1 MAMEHSDAASNGLSE
16 FLSHVPGAML
26 EQAGSAAGFISSS
39 AENAVESAGKV
50 LQTGVEAAQGAMGD
64 AATRVA
70 EGATGFVHGAV
81 ETAGR
86 GKALFDAGVEN
97 AKDAVVDATVDFSV
111 GVRDAL
117 QGAQDGI
124 ADMGNTFNEA
134 YDTAYA
140 ENRNGAKYKG
150 GQEGGGFAAQMMDR
164 VHQQAA
170 QSEVPTS
177 VVTEAEQRLYDN
189 VAVVEENAARQ
200 AMSEEMER

>member
-1 MAMEHSDAASNGLSE
+1 MPMEHSDAASNGLNE

-26 EQAGSAAGFISSS
+26 EQAGSAAGFISST

-50 LQTGVEAAQGAMGD
+50 LQTGVEAAQDAMGD

-70 EGATGFVHGAV
+70 EGAAGFVHGAV

-86 GKALFDAGVEN
+86 GKALFDAGIEN

-140 ENRNGAKYKG
+140 ENRNEAKYKG
-150 GQEGGGFAAQMMDR
+150 GQEGGSFAAQMMDR

-170 QSEVPTS
+170 QSEVPAS
-177 VVTEAEQRLYDN
+177 VVTGAEQRLYDN

-200 AMSEEMER
+200 AMSEGMER